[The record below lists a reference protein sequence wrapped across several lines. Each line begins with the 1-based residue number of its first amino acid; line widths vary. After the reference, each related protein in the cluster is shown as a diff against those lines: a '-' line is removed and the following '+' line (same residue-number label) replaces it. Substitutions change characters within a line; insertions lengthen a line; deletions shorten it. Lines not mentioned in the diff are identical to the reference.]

1 MKKVFLG
8 LIFVAAT
15 LTACPGSGGAGGPKN
30 ISGALQLPTGKAFT
44 AAVTLQFGACFIE
57 ANTCTDSNPNNKT
70 VTVNAKK
77 GDSQVPFSITD
88 LKAGNYYVVL
98 GDDTG
103 AVGGYID
110 NSEQLIAVTPPKTD
124 VKVTIKPSLLQGKT
138 PFQITSVTP

>member
-1 MKKVFLG
+1 MKKVLLG
-8 LIFVAAT
+8 LVFIAAT
-15 LTACPGSGGAGGPKN
+15 LTACPGSGGAGGAKN
-30 ISGALQLPTGKAFT
+30 IAGSLQLPAGKAFT

-57 ANTCTDSNPNNKT
+57 ANTCTDTNPNNKI

-103 AVGGYID
+103 LIGGYID
-110 NSEQLIAVTPPKTD
+110 NSEQPIVVIPPKTD

-138 PFQITSVTP
+138 PFEIISTR